1 MTLSQPQRNE
11 RVFGHFQKSKEPKF
25 VPYEPYKAAITP
37 MVVSKKKNR
46 SMNNVRFVVILLLLS
61 PVSLRL

>member
-1 MTLSQPQRNE
+1 MTLAQPHRHE

-37 MVVSKKKNR
+37 LIVNKKKNR
-46 SMNNVRFVVILLLLS
+46 NLANVRLKLKPFEENLKQG
-61 PVSLRL
+61 